1 MLKVGAYWCRFP
13 KQVLAKG
20 DAVVKIPDDKRVS
33 DGQLSRI
40 NQVRSEPREAAEAK
54 RRPAAPRG
62 DEVSL
67 SPTAQDYQTARE
79 LLQEVSDVRQEK
91 VRQIKAELK
100 NGERQVEAEKIAER
114 MLAEGLFKDLF
125 SNQ

>member
-1 MLKVGAYWCRFP
+1 M
-13 KQVLAKG
+13 
-20 DAVVKIPDDKRVS
+20 VKIPDDKPVS
-33 DGQLSRI
+33 EAQLSRI
-40 NQVRSEPREAAEAK
+40 NQIRSEPREAAETK

-62 DEVSL
+62 DEVTL
-67 SPTAQDYQTARE
+67 SSRAQDYQKARE

-100 NGERQVEAEKIAER
+100 NGERQVDSEKIAER
-114 MLAEGLFKDLF
+114 MLAQGLFKDLF